1 MFHHISLLE
10 MGEEQ
15 EKSEQKEFATVWRCD
30 WQLDLKERVER
41 EDLKPAYVYTGLFF
55 FWQSSLLGSQRR
67 LIGFGSWDNRMSGRK
82 VERKDLLDQLEM
94 GSKKKMK
101 PQQLLCY

>member
-30 WQLDLKERVER
+30 WQLYLKERVER
-41 EDLKPAYVYTGLFF
+41 EDLKPAYVFTGLFSF
-55 FWQSSLLGSQRR
+55 LAVFTVGFPKKAYWIWELG
-67 LIGFGSWDNRMSGRK
+67 
-82 VERKDLLDQLEM
+82 
-94 GSKKKMK
+94 
-101 PQQLLCY
+101 